1 MDLHTVS
8 LRGGRGARGGVERAS
23 GTWRKERDVPESEGR
38 QQAEATAE
46 RPTGVGRQEA
56 SPVGQASQDERL
68 MGEAQ
73 KGTEMCW
80 GGAEGKRR

>member
-1 MDLHTVS
+1 M
-8 LRGGRGARGGVERAS
+8 EK
-23 GTWRKERDVPESEGR
+23 RKRVAESEGR

-73 KGTEMCW
+73 KGSVAM
-80 GGAEGKRR
+80 AS